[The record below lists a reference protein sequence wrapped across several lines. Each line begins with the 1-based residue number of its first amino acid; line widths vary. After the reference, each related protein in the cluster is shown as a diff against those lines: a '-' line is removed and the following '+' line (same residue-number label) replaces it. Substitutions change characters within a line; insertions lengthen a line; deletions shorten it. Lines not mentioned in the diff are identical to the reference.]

1 MHVYFLTKLLTSLS
15 SIGLVYLF
23 QILGTTPTIAIYAT
37 NNGNT
42 LKLPILLKNSMNS
55 ILSCRE
61 LKIRVG
67 KREVTKN
74 SFFLLWPSHVL
85 SMQWPLLTSKLI
97 CFQNTNGTSM
107 LNINSLFK
115 PVLNNRF
122 DDIFWKCFQIIPH
135 IEKFQATRQ
144 QFFMLS
150 RCLQGVQRIHNV
162 KWKTS

>member
-1 MHVYFLTKLLTSLS
+1 MYARRNYSLMYVMHVYFLTKLLTSLS

-74 SFFLLWPSHVL
+74 SFFLL
-85 SMQWPLLTSKLI
+85 
-97 CFQNTNGTSM
+97 
-107 LNINSLFK
+107 
-115 PVLNNRF
+115 
-122 DDIFWKCFQIIPH
+122 
-135 IEKFQATRQ
+135 
-144 QFFMLS
+144 
-150 RCLQGVQRIHNV
+150 
-162 KWKTS
+162 